1 MDTWKKW
8 QSAKIVKSH
17 LAKYGNSESEIK
29 KLQWLHLSYL
39 NKYWIHPENNGRP
52 SLFIQHPL
60 PVSCWT
66 LLCNRETGFY
76 QLYQTV
82 SSGVGAYTKQSNK
95 RLFFFRFVKMATRGK
110 QRPRLW
116 GRSSQHFV
124 VKVRKNASQEIINK
138 KPVRIWR
145 LSFRQFHS
153 CTRWVKRT
161 VAACAVVWLLCVLCE
176 GRLGFLP

>member
-1 MDTWKKW
+1 MVTQNQK
-8 QSAKIVKSH
+8 AKNYNGYICHIWTNTGSIQRTTAGLLYLFNTRFLFHVELSCVTVKQGFTSFTR
-17 LAKYGNSESEIK
+17 LCPQELE
-29 KLQWLHLSYL
+29 LTQ
-39 NKYWIHPENNGRP
+39 NK
-52 SLFIQHPL
+52 
-60 PVSCWT
+60 V
-66 LLCNRETGFY
+66 
-76 QLYQTV
+76 
-82 SSGVGAYTKQSNK
+82 TKDF
-95 RLFFFRFVKMATRGK
+95 FFFRFVKMATRGK

-124 VKVRKNASQEIINK
+124 VKVRKNASQEIISK